1 MLQCQNYMLADQVST
16 LKSVAKKVAV
26 KFAQAKYHKCPSK
39 VNKKKVHLSI
49 AKVEVEGRYCDDCD
63 GRLIPPKIRDLSKL

>member
-26 KFAQAKYHKCPSK
+26 KFAQAKY
-39 VNKKKVHLSI
+39 
-49 AKVEVEGRYCDDCD
+49 
-63 GRLIPPKIRDLSKL
+63 